1 MDKKFIGYSQITL
14 KKSMMLSEESH
25 EDMITF
31 YELFSFMFFSTANIS
46 VEAKHKIDKSKDV
59 FSA

>member
-1 MDKKFIGYSQITL
+1 MNKKFIGYSQITL
-14 KKSMMLSEESH
+14 KKSMMLFEESH

-31 YELFSFMFFSTANIS
+31 YELFSFMFFSANIS

-59 FSA
+59 FST